1 MNCSTPNT
9 HDSATIAQYG
19 STIQPQHG
27 AGSGVGGCER
37 AVTAIGTRHSTR
49 HMATRV
55 SGPSSSVA

>member
-1 MNCSTPNT
+1 MPATNSTVR
-9 HDSATIAQYG
+9 DSGTRLAKKRR
-19 STIQPQHG
+19 SSG